1 MLRMMLLL
9 ALVLATPAR
18 ADLLPIS
25 ASRNVMCGGDA
36 SASDPETGEQ
46 IAFDSDG
53 DSVGDGGFGLFEEV
67 LGVSASAGG
76 AGVAGLARQTSEITP
91 VLVTYTDASDL
102 NASAFQP
109 FSQASGVCESHLDL
123 MFDIAA
129 AELWRVTASAGASNS
144 GYAQM
149 ILYRGTDTV
158 FEMSSDFPFPV
169 DEEIALVPGEHQLTV
184 YSQASGS
191 AADFG
196 TSDGIA
202 GLTFRLELVPEPS
215 GWAGAGAALASV
227 LLLAASA
234 RRV

>member
-1 MLRMMLLL
+1 VRTLLL
-9 ALVLATPAR
+9 LSLLAATPAH
-18 ADLLPIS
+18 AVLLPIA

-53 DSVGDGGFGLFEEV
+53 DSVADGGFGLFDEV
-67 LGVSASAGG
+67 LGVSAGAGG
-76 AGVAGLARQTSEITP
+76 AGVAGLARQTSLITP
-91 VLVTYTDASDL
+91 ALVTYTDGSDL
-102 NASAFQP
+102 NASAFAP
-109 FSQASGVCESHLDL
+109 FSQASGVCESHLDFT
-123 MFDIAA
+123 FDVAGQ
-129 AELWRVTASAGASNS
+129 EVWRVTASAAASNS

-149 ILYRGTDTV
+149 VLYRAAGTV

-169 DEEIALVPGEHQLTV
+169 EEQITLVPGEEHQLTV

-202 GLTFRLELVPEPS
+202 GMTFRLEPVPEPS
-215 GWAGAGAALASV
+215 QSAGTGTALVAALV
-227 LLLAASA
+227 LA
-234 RRV
+234 RRSSRV